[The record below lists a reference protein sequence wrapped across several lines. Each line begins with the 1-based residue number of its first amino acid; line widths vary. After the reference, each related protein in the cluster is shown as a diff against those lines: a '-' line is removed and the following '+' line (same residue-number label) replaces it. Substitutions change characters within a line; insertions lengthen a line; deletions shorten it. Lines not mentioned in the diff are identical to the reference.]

1 MRLLIAIVT
10 AATLGLAACTPAEQN
25 AAEQDVNEAAD
36 DTGDALEEAGEEVG
50 DAANEAGEAVEG
62 ATNDA
67 ANSVANA
74 TDDNEA
80 TRP

>member
-1 MRLLIAIVT
+1 MRLILAIA
-10 AATLGLAACTPAEQN
+10 AATALGLAACTPADQN
-25 AAEQDVNEAAD
+25 AAEQDVNQAAD
-36 DTGDALEEAGEEVG
+36 ETGEALENAGAEIG

-74 TDDNEA
+74 TDDNPA
-80 TRP
+80 TQP